1 MMYQGSNSNGKPP
14 SIPIDGRVER
24 LYLGGWGH
32 MAKGERETLEQRVG
46 DAIGGALDAIVP
58 GEGSEALDLLMERR
72 MALVV
77 ADLDRVS
84 AFRVLPGVE
93 NTEILGQAFEAYSDL
108 YADRFSVI
116 DQFPRILWELPRGFS
131 VVIPKSI
138 CPCQLDGLTK
148 LVDEDKPVMGHHTQF
163 QPSLGKLVRIQCPT
177 YLLNST
183 TATDEQ
189 RRAWLKVKLG
199 RYTLETV
206 RQFPSKPSRHG
217 R

>member
-1 MMYQGSNSNGKPP
+1 MMFQGSNSNGKPP
-14 SIPIDGRVER
+14 SAPVDGRGEP

-32 MAKGERETLEQRVG
+32 MVKEERETLEVRVG
-46 DAIGGALDAIVP
+46 GAIRGALDAIVQ

-72 MALVV
+72 IALVV

-93 NTEILGQAFEAYSDL
+93 STEILGQAFEAYSDL

-116 DQFPRILWELPRGFS
+116 DQWPRILWELPRGFS

-138 CPCQLDGLTK
+138 CPCQLDGLTR
-148 LVDEDKPVMGHHTQF
+148 LVDEDKPIMGHHTQF
-163 QPSLGKLVRIQCPT
+163 QPFLGKLVRIQCPT
-177 YLLNST
+177 YLLNDA

-189 RRAWLKVKLG
+189 RRAWLKEKLA
-199 RYTLETV
+199 RTTLETV
-206 RQFPSKPSRHG
+206 RQFPQ
-217 R
+217 